1 MNKPMHSLGFAV
13 FATIALG
20 GGLVQPAAATQS
32 LKLAYGSPWVGWGPF
47 YVAAQKGYFA
57 DEGLE
62 VEIAYIEP
70 TTPQAGFDLL
80 TNEEIDGRFSTLDE
94 AALYWK
100 AETPFA
106 VMLATD
112 VSAGGDGVLVR
123 HDRNIASIN
132 DLKGKRIGLWLT
144 TPSHFLLNYLLQ
156 KNGMSEADVTLV
168 DLSAEAAAAA
178 VVAGEVDAAVTWSPY
193 LAKAAA
199 DPNVEILIT
208 SKDTP
213 GLITDVLLMRTE
225 ALASD
230 PDTCQRLVRAWNKA
244 VAYQKSNPDEA
255 AAIMAKGLDYGSAE
269 NVQADLAGLALQGKE
284 ESAQLFGGSGPG
296 TALGTASFAVEL
308 WTRLGRL
315 TTPVQAA
322 DLVDARCLEP

>member
-1 MNKPMHSLGFAV
+1 MSKPMQSSGFAISAMV
-13 FATIALG
+13 ALVAT
-20 GGLVQPAAATQS
+20 VQAAGAAER

-47 YVAAQKGYFA
+47 YVAAEKGYFK

-62 VEIAYIEP
+62 VDIAYIEP

-80 TNEEIDGRFSTLDE
+80 TDQEVDGRFSTLDE
-94 AALYWK
+94 AALYWTPE
-100 AETPFA
+100 APFA

-112 VSAGGDGVLVR
+112 VSSGGDGVLVR
-123 HDRNIASIN
+123 HDRSIASIQ
-132 DLKGKRIGLWLT
+132 DLKGKKIGLWLT

-156 KNGMSEADVTLV
+156 RNGMSEADVTLV
-168 DLSAEAAAAA
+168 NLSAEAAAAA

-193 LAKAAA
+193 LTKAAA
-199 DPNVEILIT
+199 DPNVDILIT

-213 GLITDVLLMRTE
+213 GLITDVLIMRKE
-225 ALASD
+225 ALVSN

-244 VAYQKSNPDEA
+244 VAYQKGNPDEA
-255 AAIMAKGLDYGSAE
+255 AAIMAKGLDYGTAE
-269 NVQADLAGLALQGKE
+269 NVKADLAGAALQGKE
-284 ESAQLFGGSGPG
+284 ESARLFGGSGPG

-315 TTPVQAA
+315 TTPVKAE
-322 DLVDARCLEP
+322 DLVDPRCLEP